1 MSVNTYWSG
10 STAGSFIPGSS
21 TPFGIYDSDSE
32 FRVDAPK
39 TATWVAKRLGYPII
53 NIELDNEQIF
63 TCFEESTSEYSA
75 QVNQFNI
82 RNNIDILRGQRKV
95 PNQNYSQTLV
105 DGSFLPTTIRMSQ
118 QYGTLAGVGGNTA
131 IKKAYIDLI
140 PQQQI
145 YNIMSASVDVA
156 TSSSFA
162 TLFTG
167 SSTVD
172 VTRVFH
178 EATPA
183 IARFFD
189 PYSVGAQGT
198 LNLMSELGFGQFSP
212 AAQFLMMPLYED
224 VLRMQQIEFN
234 DHIRKSAFS
243 FNIVNNKF
251 RIIYDISPYVT
262 NIYCLRKIFT
272 YRILDLSKT
281 YYSLIHIRYG
291 DKIHIMNKYLGTPK
305 FDYFLIYT
313 PQYYIDM
320 INMLLHK
327 NPNKK
332 IIILSDSFDIINEFI
347 INKVDD
353 FKNNPNIILMDEPT
367 AALSA
372 TEVER
377 LMTVMKSLKAANK
390 AVIFVSH
397 RLDEVFAISD
407 FITVMRDGATV
418 SDNPVEKTDLQK
430 VIKEM
435 VGRELTE
442 MFPKTENK
450 IGSVVLEVND
460 LTNPAYFRNISF
472 NVKKGEIVALAG
484 LVGAGRSEVARAIFG
499 VDKYETGSVKIN
511 GKALPAGSP
520 VAAMKEKIAL
530 VPEDRRQQ
538 GLFMVAGVNRNI
550 SIESFTNLVDK
561 GLINFKREREL
572 TNTWKE
578 KLSIKFSNQNDPV
591 ERLSG
596 GNQQKTVLAKWLA
609 TDPDL
614 LIVDEPTRGIDV
626 ATKAEVHRL
635 INQAAS
641 EGKAVLMISSELP
654 EVLGMADRIIVMRE
668 GRQVAELSRKEAT
681 QEKVISAATTGK
693 KSA

>member
-1 MSVNTYWSG
+1 MVATKGELLLQMSGVQKRFGGAVALQGTNLSIRAGEIHALLGENGAGKSTMLKILAGVHVNDGGTIKLG
-10 STAGSFIPGSS
+10 SKDFLTGSPQDSIEQGIAVIYQEPSLFLDLTLAENVFIG
-21 TPFGIYDSDSE
+21 
-32 FRVDAPK
+32 RQPK
-39 TATWVAKRLGYPII
+39 KGRIIDWKFAQNEAKRL
-53 NIELDNEQIF
+53 F
-63 TCFEESTSEYSA
+63 
-75 QVNQFNI
+75 
-82 RNNIDILRGQRKV
+82 K
-95 PNQNYSQTLV
+95 
-105 DGSFLPTTIRMSQ
+105 
-118 QYGTLAGVGGNTA
+118 
-131 IKKAYIDLI
+131 
-140 PQQQI
+140 
-145 YNIMSASVDVA
+145 
-156 TSSSFA
+156 
-162 TLFTG
+162 
-167 SSTVD
+167 
-172 VTRVFH
+172 
-178 EATPA
+178 
-183 IARFFD
+183 
-189 PYSVGAQGT
+189 
-198 LNLMSELGFGQFSP
+198 ELGVDLDPKRQARGLSI
-212 AAQFLMMPLYED
+212 AD
-224 VLRMQQIEFN
+224 QQVVEIA
-234 DHIRKSAFS
+234 KA
-243 FNIVNNKF
+243 
-251 RIIYDISPYVT
+251 
-262 NIYCLRKIFT
+262 
-272 YRILDLSKT
+272 LS
-281 YYSLIHIRYG
+281 
-291 DKIHIMNKYLGTPK
+291 MNA
-305 FDYFLIYT
+305 
-313 PQYYIDM
+313 
-320 INMLLHK
+320 
-327 NPNKK
+327 
-332 IIILSDSFDIINEFI
+332 
-347 INKVDD
+347 
-353 FKNNPNIILMDEPT
+353 NIILMDEPT

-418 SDNPVEKTDLQK
+418 SENLVEKTDLQK

-511 GKALPAGSP
+511 GKVLPAGSP

-550 SIESFTNLVDK
+550 SIESFTNLVDR

>member
-1 MSVNTYWSG
+1 LNRSGVVVATKGELLLQMSGVQKRFGGAVALQGTNLSIRAGEIHALLGENGAGKSTMLKILAGVHVNDGGTIKLGGKDFRTG
-10 STAGSFIPGSS
+10 SPQDSIEQGIAVIYQEPSLFLDLTLAENVFIG
-21 TPFGIYDSDSE
+21 
-32 FRVDAPK
+32 RQPK
-39 TATWVAKRLGYPII
+39 KGRIIDWKFAQNEAKRL
-53 NIELDNEQIF
+53 F
-63 TCFEESTSEYSA
+63 
-75 QVNQFNI
+75 
-82 RNNIDILRGQRKV
+82 K
-95 PNQNYSQTLV
+95 
-105 DGSFLPTTIRMSQ
+105 
-118 QYGTLAGVGGNTA
+118 
-131 IKKAYIDLI
+131 
-140 PQQQI
+140 
-145 YNIMSASVDVA
+145 
-156 TSSSFA
+156 
-162 TLFTG
+162 
-167 SSTVD
+167 
-172 VTRVFH
+172 
-178 EATPA
+178 
-183 IARFFD
+183 
-189 PYSVGAQGT
+189 
-198 LNLMSELGFGQFSP
+198 ELGVDLDPKRQARGLSI
-212 AAQFLMMPLYED
+212 AD
-224 VLRMQQIEFN
+224 QQVVEIA
-234 DHIRKSAFS
+234 KA
-243 FNIVNNKF
+243 
-251 RIIYDISPYVT
+251 
-262 NIYCLRKIFT
+262 
-272 YRILDLSKT
+272 LS
-281 YYSLIHIRYG
+281 
-291 DKIHIMNKYLGTPK
+291 MNA
-305 FDYFLIYT
+305 
-313 PQYYIDM
+313 
-320 INMLLHK
+320 
-327 NPNKK
+327 
-332 IIILSDSFDIINEFI
+332 
-347 INKVDD
+347 
-353 FKNNPNIILMDEPT
+353 NIILMDEPT

-418 SDNPVEKTDLQK
+418 SENLVEKTDLQK

-472 NVKKGEIVALAG
+472 TVKKGEIVALAG

-550 SIESFTNLVDK
+550 SIESFTNLVDR

>member
-1 MSVNTYWSG
+1 MVATKGELLLQMSGVQKRFGGAVALQGTNLSIRAGEIHALLGENGAGKSTMLKILAGVHVNDGGTIKLG
-10 STAGSFIPGSS
+10 SKDFLTGSPQDSIEQGIAVIYQEPSLFLDLTLAENVFIG
-21 TPFGIYDSDSE
+21 
-32 FRVDAPK
+32 RQPK
-39 TATWVAKRLGYPII
+39 KGRIIDWKFAQNEAKRL
-53 NIELDNEQIF
+53 F
-63 TCFEESTSEYSA
+63 
-75 QVNQFNI
+75 
-82 RNNIDILRGQRKV
+82 K
-95 PNQNYSQTLV
+95 
-105 DGSFLPTTIRMSQ
+105 
-118 QYGTLAGVGGNTA
+118 
-131 IKKAYIDLI
+131 
-140 PQQQI
+140 
-145 YNIMSASVDVA
+145 
-156 TSSSFA
+156 
-162 TLFTG
+162 
-167 SSTVD
+167 
-172 VTRVFH
+172 
-178 EATPA
+178 
-183 IARFFD
+183 
-189 PYSVGAQGT
+189 
-198 LNLMSELGFGQFSP
+198 ELGVDLDPKRQARGLSI
-212 AAQFLMMPLYED
+212 AD
-224 VLRMQQIEFN
+224 QQVVEIA
-234 DHIRKSAFS
+234 KA
-243 FNIVNNKF
+243 
-251 RIIYDISPYVT
+251 
-262 NIYCLRKIFT
+262 
-272 YRILDLSKT
+272 LS
-281 YYSLIHIRYG
+281 
-291 DKIHIMNKYLGTPK
+291 MNA
-305 FDYFLIYT
+305 
-313 PQYYIDM
+313 
-320 INMLLHK
+320 
-327 NPNKK
+327 
-332 IIILSDSFDIINEFI
+332 
-347 INKVDD
+347 
-353 FKNNPNIILMDEPT
+353 NIILMDEPT

-418 SDNPVEKTDLQK
+418 SENLVEKTDLQK

-550 SIESFTNLVDK
+550 SIESFTNLVDR

-626 ATKAEVHRL
+626 ATKADVHRL
-635 INQAAS
+635 INQAAI

>member
-1 MSVNTYWSG
+1 MATKGELLLQMSGVQKRFGGAVALQGTNLSIRAGEIHALLGENGAGKSTMLKILAGVHVNDGGTIKLG
-10 STAGSFIPGSS
+10 SKDFLTGSPQDSIEQGIAVIYQEPSLFLDLTLAENVFIG
-21 TPFGIYDSDSE
+21 
-32 FRVDAPK
+32 RQPK
-39 TATWVAKRLGYPII
+39 KGRIIDWKFAQNEAKRL
-53 NIELDNEQIF
+53 F
-63 TCFEESTSEYSA
+63 
-75 QVNQFNI
+75 
-82 RNNIDILRGQRKV
+82 K
-95 PNQNYSQTLV
+95 
-105 DGSFLPTTIRMSQ
+105 
-118 QYGTLAGVGGNTA
+118 
-131 IKKAYIDLI
+131 
-140 PQQQI
+140 
-145 YNIMSASVDVA
+145 
-156 TSSSFA
+156 
-162 TLFTG
+162 
-167 SSTVD
+167 
-172 VTRVFH
+172 
-178 EATPA
+178 
-183 IARFFD
+183 
-189 PYSVGAQGT
+189 
-198 LNLMSELGFGQFSP
+198 ELGVDLDPKRQARGLSI
-212 AAQFLMMPLYED
+212 AD
-224 VLRMQQIEFN
+224 QQVVEIA
-234 DHIRKSAFS
+234 KA
-243 FNIVNNKF
+243 
-251 RIIYDISPYVT
+251 
-262 NIYCLRKIFT
+262 
-272 YRILDLSKT
+272 LS
-281 YYSLIHIRYG
+281 
-291 DKIHIMNKYLGTPK
+291 MNA
-305 FDYFLIYT
+305 
-313 PQYYIDM
+313 
-320 INMLLHK
+320 
-327 NPNKK
+327 
-332 IIILSDSFDIINEFI
+332 
-347 INKVDD
+347 
-353 FKNNPNIILMDEPT
+353 NIILMDEPT

-418 SDNPVEKTDLQK
+418 SENLVEKTDLQK

-550 SIESFTNLVDK
+550 SIESFTNLVDR

-572 TNTWKE
+572 TNTWKQ

-681 QEKVISAATTGK
+681 QEKVIAAATTGK

>member
-1 MSVNTYWSG
+1 MVATKGELLLQMSGVQKRFGGAVALQGTNLSIRAGEIHALLGENGAGKSTMLKILAGVHVNDGGTIKLG
-10 STAGSFIPGSS
+10 SKDFLTGSPQDSIEQGIAVIYQEPSLFLDLTLAENVFIG
-21 TPFGIYDSDSE
+21 
-32 FRVDAPK
+32 RQPK
-39 TATWVAKRLGYPII
+39 KGRIIDWKFAQNEAKRL
-53 NIELDNEQIF
+53 F
-63 TCFEESTSEYSA
+63 
-75 QVNQFNI
+75 
-82 RNNIDILRGQRKV
+82 K
-95 PNQNYSQTLV
+95 
-105 DGSFLPTTIRMSQ
+105 
-118 QYGTLAGVGGNTA
+118 
-131 IKKAYIDLI
+131 
-140 PQQQI
+140 
-145 YNIMSASVDVA
+145 
-156 TSSSFA
+156 
-162 TLFTG
+162 
-167 SSTVD
+167 
-172 VTRVFH
+172 
-178 EATPA
+178 
-183 IARFFD
+183 
-189 PYSVGAQGT
+189 
-198 LNLMSELGFGQFSP
+198 ELGVDLDPKRQARGLSI
-212 AAQFLMMPLYED
+212 AD
-224 VLRMQQIEFN
+224 QQVVEIA
-234 DHIRKSAFS
+234 KA
-243 FNIVNNKF
+243 
-251 RIIYDISPYVT
+251 
-262 NIYCLRKIFT
+262 
-272 YRILDLSKT
+272 LS
-281 YYSLIHIRYG
+281 
-291 DKIHIMNKYLGTPK
+291 MNA
-305 FDYFLIYT
+305 
-313 PQYYIDM
+313 
-320 INMLLHK
+320 
-327 NPNKK
+327 
-332 IIILSDSFDIINEFI
+332 
-347 INKVDD
+347 
-353 FKNNPNIILMDEPT
+353 NIILMDEPT

-397 RLDEVFAISD
+397 RLDEVFTISD

-418 SDNPVEKTDLQK
+418 SENLVEKTDLQK

-550 SIESFTNLVDK
+550 SIESFTNLVDR

-681 QEKVISAATTGK
+681 QEKVIAAATTGK

>member
-1 MSVNTYWSG
+1 VVATKGELLLQMSGVQKRFGGAVALQGTNLSIRAGEIHALLGENGAGKSTMLKILAGVHVNDGGTIKLG
-10 STAGSFIPGSS
+10 SKDFLTGSPQDSIEQGIAVIYQEPSLFLDLTLAENVFIGRQPKKGRIIDWK
-21 TPFGIYDSDSE
+21 FAQSE
-32 FRVDAPK
+32 
-39 TATWVAKRLGYPII
+39 AKRL
-53 NIELDNEQIF
+53 F
-63 TCFEESTSEYSA
+63 
-75 QVNQFNI
+75 
-82 RNNIDILRGQRKV
+82 K
-95 PNQNYSQTLV
+95 
-105 DGSFLPTTIRMSQ
+105 
-118 QYGTLAGVGGNTA
+118 
-131 IKKAYIDLI
+131 
-140 PQQQI
+140 
-145 YNIMSASVDVA
+145 
-156 TSSSFA
+156 
-162 TLFTG
+162 
-167 SSTVD
+167 
-172 VTRVFH
+172 
-178 EATPA
+178 
-183 IARFFD
+183 
-189 PYSVGAQGT
+189 
-198 LNLMSELGFGQFSP
+198 ELGVDLDPKRQARGLSI
-212 AAQFLMMPLYED
+212 AD
-224 VLRMQQIEFN
+224 QQVVEIA
-234 DHIRKSAFS
+234 KA
-243 FNIVNNKF
+243 
-251 RIIYDISPYVT
+251 
-262 NIYCLRKIFT
+262 
-272 YRILDLSKT
+272 LS
-281 YYSLIHIRYG
+281 
-291 DKIHIMNKYLGTPK
+291 MNA
-305 FDYFLIYT
+305 
-313 PQYYIDM
+313 
-320 INMLLHK
+320 N
-327 NPNKK
+327 
-332 IIILSDSFDIINEFI
+332 
-347 INKVDD
+347 V
-353 FKNNPNIILMDEPT
+353 ILMDEPT

-418 SDNPVEKTDLQK
+418 SENLVEKTDLQK

-681 QEKVISAATTGK
+681 QEKVIAAATTGK

>member
-1 MSVNTYWSG
+1 
-10 STAGSFIPGSS
+10 
-21 TPFGIYDSDSE
+21 
-32 FRVDAPK
+32 
-39 TATWVAKRLGYPII
+39 
-53 NIELDNEQIF
+53 
-63 TCFEESTSEYSA
+63 
-75 QVNQFNI
+75 
-82 RNNIDILRGQRKV
+82 
-95 PNQNYSQTLV
+95 
-105 DGSFLPTTIRMSQ
+105 
-118 QYGTLAGVGGNTA
+118 
-131 IKKAYIDLI
+131 
-140 PQQQI
+140 
-145 YNIMSASVDVA
+145 
-156 TSSSFA
+156 
-162 TLFTG
+162 
-167 SSTVD
+167 
-172 VTRVFH
+172 
-178 EATPA
+178 
-183 IARFFD
+183 
-189 PYSVGAQGT
+189 
-198 LNLMSELGFGQFSP
+198 
-212 AAQFLMMPLYED
+212 
-224 VLRMQQIEFN
+224 
-234 DHIRKSAFS
+234 
-243 FNIVNNKF
+243 
-251 RIIYDISPYVT
+251 
-262 NIYCLRKIFT
+262 
-272 YRILDLSKT
+272 
-281 YYSLIHIRYG
+281 
-291 DKIHIMNKYLGTPK
+291 
-305 FDYFLIYT
+305 
-313 PQYYIDM
+313 
-320 INMLLHK
+320 
-327 NPNKK
+327 
-332 IIILSDSFDIINEFI
+332 
-347 INKVDD
+347 
-353 FKNNPNIILMDEPT
+353 MDEPT

-418 SDNPVEKTDLQK
+418 SENPVEKTDLQK

-550 SIESFTNLVDK
+550 SIESFTNLVDR

-681 QEKVISAATTGK
+681 QEKVIAAATTGK

>member
-1 MSVNTYWSG
+1 MATKGELLLQMSGVQKRFGGAVALQGANLSIRAGEIHALLGENGAGKSTMLKILAGVHVNDGGTIKLG
-10 STAGSFIPGSS
+10 SKDFRTGSPQDSIEQGIAVIYQEPSLFLDLTLAENVFIGRQPKKGRIIDWK
-21 TPFGIYDSDSE
+21 FAQSE
-32 FRVDAPK
+32 
-39 TATWVAKRLGYPII
+39 AKRLFKDLGVD
-53 NIELDNEQIF
+53 LDPKRQARGLSI
-63 TCFEESTSEYSA
+63 A
-75 QVNQFNI
+75 DQQVVEI
-82 RNNIDILRGQRKV
+82 
-95 PNQNYSQTLV
+95 
-105 DGSFLPTTIRMSQ
+105 
-118 QYGTLAGVGGNTA
+118 A
-131 IKKAYIDLI
+131 KA
-140 PQQQI
+140 
-145 YNIMSASVDVA
+145 
-156 TSSSFA
+156 
-162 TLFTG
+162 
-167 SSTVD
+167 
-172 VTRVFH
+172 
-178 EATPA
+178 
-183 IARFFD
+183 
-189 PYSVGAQGT
+189 
-198 LNLMSELGFGQFSP
+198 
-212 AAQFLMMPLYED
+212 
-224 VLRMQQIEFN
+224 
-234 DHIRKSAFS
+234 
-243 FNIVNNKF
+243 
-251 RIIYDISPYVT
+251 
-262 NIYCLRKIFT
+262 
-272 YRILDLSKT
+272 LS
-281 YYSLIHIRYG
+281 
-291 DKIHIMNKYLGTPK
+291 MNA
-305 FDYFLIYT
+305 
-313 PQYYIDM
+313 
-320 INMLLHK
+320 
-327 NPNKK
+327 
-332 IIILSDSFDIINEFI
+332 
-347 INKVDD
+347 
-353 FKNNPNIILMDEPT
+353 NIILMDEPT

-418 SDNPVEKTDLQK
+418 SENLVEKTDLQK

-550 SIESFTNLVDK
+550 SIESFTNLVDR

-596 GNQQKTVLAKWLA
+596 GNQQK
-609 TDPDL
+609 
-614 LIVDEPTRGIDV
+614 
-626 ATKAEVHRL
+626 
-635 INQAAS
+635 QF
-641 EGKAVLMISSELP
+641 
-654 EVLGMADRIIVMRE
+654 
-668 GRQVAELSRKEAT
+668 
-681 QEKVISAATTGK
+681 
-693 KSA
+693 

>member
-1 MSVNTYWSG
+1 VVATKGELLLQMSGVQKRFGGAVALQGTNLSIRAGEIHALLGENGAGKSTMLKILAGVHVNDGGTIKLGGKDFRTG
-10 STAGSFIPGSS
+10 SPQDSIEQGIAVIYQEPSLFLDLTLAENVFIG
-21 TPFGIYDSDSE
+21 
-32 FRVDAPK
+32 RQPK
-39 TATWVAKRLGYPII
+39 KGRIIDWKFAQNEAKRL
-53 NIELDNEQIF
+53 F
-63 TCFEESTSEYSA
+63 
-75 QVNQFNI
+75 
-82 RNNIDILRGQRKV
+82 K
-95 PNQNYSQTLV
+95 
-105 DGSFLPTTIRMSQ
+105 
-118 QYGTLAGVGGNTA
+118 
-131 IKKAYIDLI
+131 
-140 PQQQI
+140 
-145 YNIMSASVDVA
+145 
-156 TSSSFA
+156 
-162 TLFTG
+162 
-167 SSTVD
+167 
-172 VTRVFH
+172 
-178 EATPA
+178 
-183 IARFFD
+183 
-189 PYSVGAQGT
+189 
-198 LNLMSELGFGQFSP
+198 ELGVDLDPKRQARGLSI
-212 AAQFLMMPLYED
+212 AD
-224 VLRMQQIEFN
+224 QQVVEIA
-234 DHIRKSAFS
+234 KA
-243 FNIVNNKF
+243 
-251 RIIYDISPYVT
+251 
-262 NIYCLRKIFT
+262 
-272 YRILDLSKT
+272 LS
-281 YYSLIHIRYG
+281 
-291 DKIHIMNKYLGTPK
+291 MNA
-305 FDYFLIYT
+305 
-313 PQYYIDM
+313 
-320 INMLLHK
+320 
-327 NPNKK
+327 
-332 IIILSDSFDIINEFI
+332 
-347 INKVDD
+347 
-353 FKNNPNIILMDEPT
+353 NIILMDEPT

-609 TDPDL
+609 SHKS
-614 LIVDEPTRGIDV
+614 RG
-626 ATKAEVHRL
+626 
-635 INQAAS
+635 S
-641 EGKAVLMISSELP
+641 
-654 EVLGMADRIIVMRE
+654 
-668 GRQVAELSRKEAT
+668 
-681 QEKVISAATTGK
+681 
-693 KSA
+693 

>member
-1 MSVNTYWSG
+1 MATKGELLLQMSGVQKRFGGAVALQGTNLSIRAGEIHALLGENGAGKSTMLKILAGVHVNDGGTIKLG
-10 STAGSFIPGSS
+10 SKDFLTGSPQDSIEQGIAVIYQEPSLFLDLTLAENVFIGRQPKKGRIIDWK
-21 TPFGIYDSDSE
+21 FAQSE
-32 FRVDAPK
+32 
-39 TATWVAKRLGYPII
+39 AKRL
-53 NIELDNEQIF
+53 F
-63 TCFEESTSEYSA
+63 
-75 QVNQFNI
+75 
-82 RNNIDILRGQRKV
+82 K
-95 PNQNYSQTLV
+95 
-105 DGSFLPTTIRMSQ
+105 
-118 QYGTLAGVGGNTA
+118 
-131 IKKAYIDLI
+131 
-140 PQQQI
+140 
-145 YNIMSASVDVA
+145 
-156 TSSSFA
+156 
-162 TLFTG
+162 
-167 SSTVD
+167 
-172 VTRVFH
+172 
-178 EATPA
+178 
-183 IARFFD
+183 
-189 PYSVGAQGT
+189 
-198 LNLMSELGFGQFSP
+198 ELGVDLDPKRQARGLSI
-212 AAQFLMMPLYED
+212 AD
-224 VLRMQQIEFN
+224 QQVVEIA
-234 DHIRKSAFS
+234 KA
-243 FNIVNNKF
+243 
-251 RIIYDISPYVT
+251 
-262 NIYCLRKIFT
+262 
-272 YRILDLSKT
+272 LS
-281 YYSLIHIRYG
+281 
-291 DKIHIMNKYLGTPK
+291 MNA
-305 FDYFLIYT
+305 
-313 PQYYIDM
+313 
-320 INMLLHK
+320 
-327 NPNKK
+327 
-332 IIILSDSFDIINEFI
+332 
-347 INKVDD
+347 
-353 FKNNPNIILMDEPT
+353 NIILMDEPT

-418 SDNPVEKTDLQK
+418 SENPVEKTNLQK

-550 SIESFTNLVDK
+550 SIESFTNLVDR

-681 QEKVISAATTGK
+681 QEKVIAAATTGK

>member
-1 MSVNTYWSG
+1 VATKGELLLQMSGVQKRFGGAVALQGANLSIRAGEIHALLGENGAGKSTMLKVLAGVHVNDGGTIKLGGKDFRTG
-10 STAGSFIPGSS
+10 SPQDSIEQGIAVIYQEPSLFLDLTLAENVFIG
-21 TPFGIYDSDSE
+21 
-32 FRVDAPK
+32 RQPK
-39 TATWVAKRLGYPII
+39 KGRIIDWKFAQNEAKRL
-53 NIELDNEQIF
+53 F
-63 TCFEESTSEYSA
+63 
-75 QVNQFNI
+75 
-82 RNNIDILRGQRKV
+82 K
-95 PNQNYSQTLV
+95 
-105 DGSFLPTTIRMSQ
+105 
-118 QYGTLAGVGGNTA
+118 
-131 IKKAYIDLI
+131 
-140 PQQQI
+140 
-145 YNIMSASVDVA
+145 
-156 TSSSFA
+156 
-162 TLFTG
+162 
-167 SSTVD
+167 
-172 VTRVFH
+172 
-178 EATPA
+178 
-183 IARFFD
+183 
-189 PYSVGAQGT
+189 
-198 LNLMSELGFGQFSP
+198 ELGVDLDPKRQARGLSI
-212 AAQFLMMPLYED
+212 AD
-224 VLRMQQIEFN
+224 QQVVEIA
-234 DHIRKSAFS
+234 KA
-243 FNIVNNKF
+243 
-251 RIIYDISPYVT
+251 
-262 NIYCLRKIFT
+262 
-272 YRILDLSKT
+272 LS
-281 YYSLIHIRYG
+281 
-291 DKIHIMNKYLGTPK
+291 MNA
-305 FDYFLIYT
+305 
-313 PQYYIDM
+313 
-320 INMLLHK
+320 
-327 NPNKK
+327 
-332 IIILSDSFDIINEFI
+332 
-347 INKVDD
+347 
-353 FKNNPNIILMDEPT
+353 NIILMDEPT

-418 SDNPVEKTDLQK
+418 SENLVEKTDLQK

>member
-1 MSVNTYWSG
+1 VAAKGDLLLEMSGVQKRFGGAVALQGTNLSIRAGEIHALLGENGAGKSTMLKILAGVHVNDGGTIKLGGKDFRTG
-10 STAGSFIPGSS
+10 SPQDSIEQGIAVIYQEPSLFLDLTLAENVFIG
-21 TPFGIYDSDSE
+21 
-32 FRVDAPK
+32 RQPK
-39 TATWVAKRLGYPII
+39 KGRIIDWKFAQNEAKRL
-53 NIELDNEQIF
+53 F
-63 TCFEESTSEYSA
+63 
-75 QVNQFNI
+75 
-82 RNNIDILRGQRKV
+82 K
-95 PNQNYSQTLV
+95 
-105 DGSFLPTTIRMSQ
+105 
-118 QYGTLAGVGGNTA
+118 
-131 IKKAYIDLI
+131 
-140 PQQQI
+140 
-145 YNIMSASVDVA
+145 
-156 TSSSFA
+156 
-162 TLFTG
+162 
-167 SSTVD
+167 
-172 VTRVFH
+172 
-178 EATPA
+178 
-183 IARFFD
+183 
-189 PYSVGAQGT
+189 
-198 LNLMSELGFGQFSP
+198 ELGVDLDPKRQARGLSI
-212 AAQFLMMPLYED
+212 AD
-224 VLRMQQIEFN
+224 QQVVEIA
-234 DHIRKSAFS
+234 KA
-243 FNIVNNKF
+243 
-251 RIIYDISPYVT
+251 
-262 NIYCLRKIFT
+262 
-272 YRILDLSKT
+272 LS
-281 YYSLIHIRYG
+281 
-291 DKIHIMNKYLGTPK
+291 MNA
-305 FDYFLIYT
+305 
-313 PQYYIDM
+313 
-320 INMLLHK
+320 
-327 NPNKK
+327 
-332 IIILSDSFDIINEFI
+332 
-347 INKVDD
+347 
-353 FKNNPNIILMDEPT
+353 NIILMDEPT

>member
-1 MSVNTYWSG
+1 MATKGELLLQMSGVQKRFGGAVALQGTNLSIRAGEIHALLGENGAGKSTMLKILAGVHVNDGGTIKLG
-10 STAGSFIPGSS
+10 SKDFLTGSPQDSIEQGIAVIYQEPSLFLDLTLAENVFIG
-21 TPFGIYDSDSE
+21 
-32 FRVDAPK
+32 RQPK
-39 TATWVAKRLGYPII
+39 KGRIIDWKFAQNEAKRL
-53 NIELDNEQIF
+53 F
-63 TCFEESTSEYSA
+63 
-75 QVNQFNI
+75 
-82 RNNIDILRGQRKV
+82 K
-95 PNQNYSQTLV
+95 
-105 DGSFLPTTIRMSQ
+105 
-118 QYGTLAGVGGNTA
+118 
-131 IKKAYIDLI
+131 
-140 PQQQI
+140 
-145 YNIMSASVDVA
+145 
-156 TSSSFA
+156 
-162 TLFTG
+162 
-167 SSTVD
+167 
-172 VTRVFH
+172 
-178 EATPA
+178 
-183 IARFFD
+183 
-189 PYSVGAQGT
+189 
-198 LNLMSELGFGQFSP
+198 ELGVDLDPKRQARGLSI
-212 AAQFLMMPLYED
+212 AD
-224 VLRMQQIEFN
+224 QQVVEIA
-234 DHIRKSAFS
+234 KA
-243 FNIVNNKF
+243 
-251 RIIYDISPYVT
+251 
-262 NIYCLRKIFT
+262 
-272 YRILDLSKT
+272 LS
-281 YYSLIHIRYG
+281 
-291 DKIHIMNKYLGTPK
+291 MNA
-305 FDYFLIYT
+305 
-313 PQYYIDM
+313 
-320 INMLLHK
+320 
-327 NPNKK
+327 
-332 IIILSDSFDIINEFI
+332 
-347 INKVDD
+347 
-353 FKNNPNIILMDEPT
+353 NIILMDEPT

-418 SDNPVEKTDLQK
+418 SENLVEKTDLQK

-550 SIESFTNLVDK
+550 SIESFTNLVDR

-681 QEKVISAATTGK
+681 QEKVIAAATTGK

>member
-1 MSVNTYWSG
+1 VVATKGELLLQMSGVQKRFGGAVALQGTNLSIRAGEIHALLGENGAGKSTMLKILAGVHVNDGGTIKLGGKDFRTG
-10 STAGSFIPGSS
+10 SPQDSIEQGIAVIYQEPSLFLDLTLAENVFIG
-21 TPFGIYDSDSE
+21 
-32 FRVDAPK
+32 RQPK
-39 TATWVAKRLGYPII
+39 KGRIIDWKFAQNEAKRL
-53 NIELDNEQIF
+53 F
-63 TCFEESTSEYSA
+63 
-75 QVNQFNI
+75 
-82 RNNIDILRGQRKV
+82 K
-95 PNQNYSQTLV
+95 
-105 DGSFLPTTIRMSQ
+105 
-118 QYGTLAGVGGNTA
+118 
-131 IKKAYIDLI
+131 
-140 PQQQI
+140 
-145 YNIMSASVDVA
+145 
-156 TSSSFA
+156 
-162 TLFTG
+162 
-167 SSTVD
+167 
-172 VTRVFH
+172 
-178 EATPA
+178 
-183 IARFFD
+183 
-189 PYSVGAQGT
+189 
-198 LNLMSELGFGQFSP
+198 ELGVDLDPKRQARGLSI
-212 AAQFLMMPLYED
+212 AD
-224 VLRMQQIEFN
+224 QQVVEIA
-234 DHIRKSAFS
+234 KA
-243 FNIVNNKF
+243 
-251 RIIYDISPYVT
+251 
-262 NIYCLRKIFT
+262 
-272 YRILDLSKT
+272 LS
-281 YYSLIHIRYG
+281 
-291 DKIHIMNKYLGTPK
+291 MNA
-305 FDYFLIYT
+305 
-313 PQYYIDM
+313 
-320 INMLLHK
+320 
-327 NPNKK
+327 
-332 IIILSDSFDIINEFI
+332 
-347 INKVDD
+347 
-353 FKNNPNIILMDEPT
+353 NIILMDEPT

-681 QEKVISAATTGK
+681 QEKVIAAATTGK

>member
-1 MSVNTYWSG
+1 MVATKGELLLQMSGVQKRFGGAVALQGTNLSIRAGEIHALLGENGAGKSTMLKILAGVHVNDGGTIKLG
-10 STAGSFIPGSS
+10 GK
-21 TPFGIYDSDSE
+21 E
-32 FRVDAPK
+32 FRTGSPQDSIEQGIAVIYQEPSLFLDLTLAENVFIGRQPK
-39 TATWVAKRLGYPII
+39 KGRIIDWKFAQNEAKRL
-53 NIELDNEQIF
+53 F
-63 TCFEESTSEYSA
+63 
-75 QVNQFNI
+75 
-82 RNNIDILRGQRKV
+82 K
-95 PNQNYSQTLV
+95 
-105 DGSFLPTTIRMSQ
+105 
-118 QYGTLAGVGGNTA
+118 
-131 IKKAYIDLI
+131 
-140 PQQQI
+140 
-145 YNIMSASVDVA
+145 
-156 TSSSFA
+156 
-162 TLFTG
+162 
-167 SSTVD
+167 
-172 VTRVFH
+172 
-178 EATPA
+178 
-183 IARFFD
+183 
-189 PYSVGAQGT
+189 
-198 LNLMSELGFGQFSP
+198 ELGVDLDPKRQARGLSI
-212 AAQFLMMPLYED
+212 AD
-224 VLRMQQIEFN
+224 QQVVEIA
-234 DHIRKSAFS
+234 KA
-243 FNIVNNKF
+243 
-251 RIIYDISPYVT
+251 
-262 NIYCLRKIFT
+262 
-272 YRILDLSKT
+272 LS
-281 YYSLIHIRYG
+281 
-291 DKIHIMNKYLGTPK
+291 MNA
-305 FDYFLIYT
+305 
-313 PQYYIDM
+313 
-320 INMLLHK
+320 
-327 NPNKK
+327 
-332 IIILSDSFDIINEFI
+332 
-347 INKVDD
+347 
-353 FKNNPNIILMDEPT
+353 NIILMDEPT

-418 SDNPVEKTDLQK
+418 SENLVEKTDLQK

-550 SIESFTNLVDK
+550 SIESFTNLVDR